1 MSNTLMIGLGIV
13 AVGTLAGLIGTLTD
27 TANKAG
33 LKVFLM
39 LLVLGAGI
47 AGAYTEIQREEAAKS
62 EKKRSEEALRM
73 ADESRQMAQEGFLNM
88 DLAKQQAEKEKADLI
103 AKVGR
108 RTTIAKSLAEE
119 LFPLLANVDEI
130 EQAAKKARKKDIAE
144 LAGQARLEIS
154 KMLLKDSKSA
164 QWLNESQT
172 SKLEKLIKKETP
184 FSADELKLI
193 LDALNKDLD

>member
-13 AVGTLAGLIGTLTD
+13 AVGTLAGLIGTLAD

-47 AGAYTEIQREEAAKS
+47 AGTYTEIQREEAAKS

-73 ADESRQMAQEGFLNM
+73 ADESRQMAQEGLLNQ
-88 DLAKQQAEKEKADLI
+88 DLAKQQAEKEKADLT

-108 RTTIAKSLAEE
+108 RTTVAQSLAGE
-119 LFPLLANVDEI
+119 LFLLLAKVDEI
-130 EQAAKKARKKDIAE
+130 EQAAVKARKKDIAE
-144 LAGQARLEIS
+144 LGNLARLEIS

-164 QWLNESQT
+164 QWLSESQT
-172 SKLEKLIKKETP
+172 SKLEKMLKKETP
-184 FSADELKLI
+184 FSTDELNLI
-193 LDALNKDLD
+193 SDALNRDLK